1 MEQIKVENEVVYQPE
16 DVILLHKI
24 DFKKII
30 VSKENFGIFLIKYN
44 AETEREAAKN
54 LLDICTP
61 NN

>member
-1 MEQIKVENEVVYQPE
+1 MKQIKVENEVVYQPE
-16 DVILLHKI
+16 DVILLHK
-24 DFKKII
+24 KKII
-30 VSKENFGIFLIKYN
+30 VSKENFGIFLIKYI